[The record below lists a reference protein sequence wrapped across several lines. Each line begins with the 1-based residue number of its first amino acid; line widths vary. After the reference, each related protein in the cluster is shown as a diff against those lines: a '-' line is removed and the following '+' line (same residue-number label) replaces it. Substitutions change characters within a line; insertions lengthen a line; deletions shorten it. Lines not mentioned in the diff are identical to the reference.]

1 MRRAAATLFPRRPLG
16 PRMRLADALVVVG
29 WGALSLAG
37 ALFALLNVGVL
48 LIADKPNE
56 PRQYALEVG
65 AAWGLVLLGLAAA
78 VGGGWLA
85 LRKARRSR
93 TAAGKTL

>member
-1 MRRAAATLFPRRPLG
+1 
-16 PRMRLADALVVVG
+16 MRLADALVVLG
-29 WGALSLAG
+29 WWALSLAG

-65 AAWGLVLLGLAAA
+65 AAWSLVLLGLAAA
-78 VGGGWLA
+78 AGGAWLA
-85 LRKARRSR
+85 MRKLRRARGP
-93 TAAGKTL
+93 AGKTL

>member
-1 MRRAAATLFPRRPLG
+1 
-16 PRMRLADALVVVG
+16 MRLADALVVFG
-29 WGALSLAG
+29 WWALALAG

-48 LIADKPNE
+48 LLADKPNE

-78 VGGGWLA
+78 GGGAWMA
-85 LRKARRSR
+85 TRKLRRARGPP
-93 TAAGKTL
+93 GKTL

>member
-1 MRRAAATLFPRRPLG
+1 MSRP
-16 PRMRLADALVVVG
+16 MRLADALVVVG
-29 WGALSLAG
+29 WWALALAG

-65 AAWGLVLLGLAAA
+65 VAWGLVLLGLAAA
-78 VGGGWLA
+78 AGGAWMA
-85 LRKARRSR
+85 TRKLRRARG
-93 TAAGKTL
+93 A